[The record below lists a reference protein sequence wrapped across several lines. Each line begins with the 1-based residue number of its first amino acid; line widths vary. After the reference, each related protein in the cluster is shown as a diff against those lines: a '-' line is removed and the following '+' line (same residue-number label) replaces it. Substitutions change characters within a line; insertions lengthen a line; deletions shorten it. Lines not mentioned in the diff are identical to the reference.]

1 MTDALK
7 QARKALAR
15 DAADETL
22 VLLWHELEAARL
34 AGDDRALRTIERL
47 AGQVSR
53 EGDESQQREAERLL
67 ETMRGTL
74 PAQGGTRPATLQLD
88 GEVHQAGEHI
98 EPADVAD
105 GESDGKS
112 GFPIGT
118 LVWILLIAAV
128 VVINVLGQDR

>member
-15 DAADETL
+15 GAADETL

-34 AGDDRALRTIERL
+34 AGDERALRTIERL
-47 AGQVSR
+47 AGQVAG
-53 EGDESQQREAERLL
+53 EGDEGQQREAERLL
-67 ETMRGTL
+67 ETVRGAV
-74 PAQGGTRPATLQLD
+74 PAQGGAQPATLQLD
-88 GEVHQAGEHI
+88 GEVHQAGEQI

-105 GESDGKS
+105 GELVGKS

-118 LVWILLIAAV
+118 LVWVLLIAAV
-128 VVINVLGQDR
+128 VLINLIGQDR